1 MLTDI
6 VASSLPVFIDE
17 FTRDEQPGT
26 TQFLFLFVG
35 TLCLIFFYTVKI
47 DFNLELINNMTELVR
62 RPAPIREG
70 ALQQIAR
77 NLELHFSC

>member
-17 FTRDEQPGT
+17 FTRVEQPVI

-35 TLCLIFFYTVKI
+35 TLCLIFT
-47 DFNLELINNMTELVR
+47 LL
-62 RPAPIREG
+62 
-70 ALQQIAR
+70 
-77 NLELHFSC
+77 